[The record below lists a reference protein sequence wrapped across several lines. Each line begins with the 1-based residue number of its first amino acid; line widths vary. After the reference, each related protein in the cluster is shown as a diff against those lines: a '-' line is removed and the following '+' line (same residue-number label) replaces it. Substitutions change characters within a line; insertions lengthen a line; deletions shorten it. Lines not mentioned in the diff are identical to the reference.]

1 MGKREC
7 TGGECPC
14 EMSTHLS
21 SLESENLRLKS
32 ILADIRNKDI
42 ENYTVTG
49 KFFFDDELRRRI
61 SLAI

>member
-7 TGGECPC
+7 TDGEWPC
-14 EMSTHLS
+14 EMSTHLA

-61 SLAI
+61 HLAI